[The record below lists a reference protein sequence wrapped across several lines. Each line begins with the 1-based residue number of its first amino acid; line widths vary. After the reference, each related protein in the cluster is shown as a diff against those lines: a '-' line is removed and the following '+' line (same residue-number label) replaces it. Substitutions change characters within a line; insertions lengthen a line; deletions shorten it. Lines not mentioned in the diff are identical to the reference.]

1 MKRCRVEPF
10 GRSEDA
16 GDVRNLGKFG
26 IVISDFLLP
35 GEDGISLLRRV
46 REASKTVI
54 TILVTPPGNRD
65 FPEETRRAGIDA
77 CVAKPIS
84 SEALEGV
91 LLRLTGKGRGGGMAL
106 LEAVT

>member
-1 MKRCRVEPF
+1 VEPF

-35 GEDGISLLRRV
+35 GEDG
-46 REASKTVI
+46 
-54 TILVTPPGNRD
+54 
-65 FPEETRRAGIDA
+65 
-77 CVAKPIS
+77 
-84 SEALEGV
+84 
-91 LLRLTGKGRGGGMAL
+91 GGQAV